1 MHVALCSR
9 QEIEV
14 TYVYDDDAHVD
25 ERGHVVYCWLRNQ
38 SGDRVR
44 VEATRKQIED
54 DWKID
59 WSDTK
64 AVIAEFQK
72 RKMQYLDR
80 AWQAP
85 DAPGDRSDFRV
96 YVLGQ

>member
-1 MHVALCSR
+1 M
-9 QEIEV
+9 IEAV
-14 TYVYDDDAHVD
+14 CWNLSMTYVYDDDAHID
-25 ERGHVVYCWLRNQ
+25 NDRDVVYCWLRNQ

-54 DWKID
+54 NWKIE
-59 WSDTK
+59 WSKKK

-80 AWQAP
+80 AWKAP
-85 DAPGDRSDFRV
+85 DSARDFRV
-96 YVLGQ
+96 YVIGQ

>member
-1 MHVALCSR
+1 MRVALCSR

-14 TYVYDDDAHVD
+14 TYVYDDDVHID
-25 ERGHVVYCWLRNQ
+25 ERRHVVYCWLRNQ

-85 DAPGDRSDFRV
+85 DAPGSRSELRV
-96 YVLGQ
+96 YVIGQ